1 MPESYKILPPDGKVA
16 SAGEWTFLDKSDN
29 TTNYPSFD
37 VFIVRPTKTKSID
50 RTPYVVYLYKDLTKH
65 YQGQISGSRS
75 ENSCGILQTSA
86 FQYNQ

>member
-1 MPESYKILPPDGKVA
+1 MPESYKLLPPDGTVA
-16 SAGEWTFLDKSDN
+16 SSGVWTFLDKSDN

-65 YQGQISGSRS
+65 YQNKYPEAGAKTVVVSYKLLFSI
-75 ENSCGILQTSA
+75 
-86 FQYNQ
+86 